1 MQPPLQGPRH
11 PAGGKRRGKDG
22 REKWQDA
29 AAKIGGRGEAEITN
43 GLERNE
49 VLTTLSLWR
58 NKIVFVEG
66 AKAIAEALRG
76 NGVLKNLA
84 ISGNTKS
91 ATRARRQSAALS
103 QSTRC

>member
-1 MQPPLQGPRH
+1 M
-11 PAGGKRRGKDG
+11 A
-22 REKWQDA
+22 
-29 AAKIGGRGEAEITN
+29 GRGSQNRRPSEAEITN

-66 AKAIAEALRG
+66 AKAIGG
-76 NGVLKNLA
+76 NGVLKNWQSA
-84 ISGNTKS
+84 ETKS

>member
-1 MQPPLQGPRH
+1 M
-11 PAGGKRRGKDG
+11 A
-22 REKWQDA
+22 
-29 AAKIGGRGEAEITN
+29 GRGSQNRRPSEAEITN

-58 NKIVFVEG
+58 NKIVFAEG

-84 ISGNTKS
+84 ISGNKIGDEG
-91 ATRARRQSAALS
+91 ARAIGGALAVNEALTS
-103 QSTRC
+103 LDVG